1 MINPVDILLKIYNYT
16 TCSPQESE
24 ELGGRSEKDTH
35 QYCGGWSSYDPSKV
49 GVKTS
54 LPIEV
59 LTKKEEGIDGD
70 FRKKLRKA
78 EATKIDTTKAFPQA
92 KPKGEQVDFRN
103 VLRKAAGP
111 ETKRIKTG
119 AAAQSD
125 FRGSLKG
132 RPSPVSYINVM

>member
-1 MINPVDILLKIYNYT
+1 M
-16 TCSPQESE
+16 
-24 ELGGRSEKDTH
+24 GGRSEKDTH
-35 QYCGGWSSYDPSKV
+35 QYRGGRSSYDPSKV

-92 KPKGEQVDFRN
+92 KPKGSKSISEMFC
-103 VLRKAAGP
+103 
-111 ETKRIKTG
+111 ETSV
-119 AAAQSD
+119 A
-125 FRGSLKG
+125 
-132 RPSPVSYINVM
+132 VSRDDPHQ